1 MLWSMN
7 KTLFDQPLFWW
18 DCVCFK
24 KYHKMIARDVSKQ
37 QALDVDPA
45 AMVFIIEDVK
55 KTILDF
61 SQTKERVL

>member
-1 MLWSMN
+1 
-7 KTLFDQPLFWW
+7 
-18 DCVCFK
+18 
-24 KYHKMIARDVSKQ
+24 MIARDVSKQ

-61 SQTKERVL
+61 SQGKKRVL